1 MLASPQP
8 FFLQGSRGR
17 LFALHFPSQQDNRAR
32 RHVLFVPPFAEE
44 MNKARRMVAL
54 QSRELSQRGIGV
66 LLLDLFGTGDSEGDF
81 AEARWEIWQDDL
93 SRALRWLR
101 ERTGEEIVLLGLRLG
116 ALLAME
122 LVAKRRE
129 DDVSGVILWQPISDG
144 KRAMTQFLRLRTAE
158 SMMDSAK
165 EKESIEKLR
174 NAIANGEPVEVAG
187 YTVAPALFEAIE
199 RVDLRLLATPSFP
212 SIHWF
217 ELSADPT
224 PELSVSSTQIIAN
237 WQRRGIRVCARA
249 VCGKPFWAG
258 HAATVIPDLL
268 SVTTSTIL
276 ETISD
281 ESRNGTSLRERRRET
296 SGHPASSR

>member
-17 LFALHFPSQQDNRAR
+17 LFALHFPPQQDNGAR

-66 LLLDLFGTGDSEGDF
+66 LVLDLFGTGDSEGDF
-81 AEARWEIWQDDL
+81 ADARWETWQDDL

-101 ERTGEEIVLLGLRLG
+101 ERRGEEIVLLGLRLG

-129 DDVSGVILWQPISDG
+129 DVSGVVLWQPISDG
-144 KRAMTQFLRLRTAE
+144 KRAMAQFLRLRTAE

-187 YTVAPALFEAIE
+187 YTIAPALFEAIE
-199 RVDLRLLATPSFP
+199 RVDLRLLATPGFP

-224 PELSVSSTQIIAN
+224 PGLSVSSTQIIAS
-237 WQRRGIRVCARA
+237 WQRRGIGVCARA
-249 VCGKPFWAG
+249 VWGKPFWAG
-258 HAATVIPDLL
+258 NATTVVPDLL
-268 SVTTSTIL
+268 SVTTNTIL
-276 ETISD
+276 ETISH
-281 ESRNGTSLRERRRET
+281 ESRSGTPLCERQRET
-296 SGHPASSR
+296 CGHPTSSR